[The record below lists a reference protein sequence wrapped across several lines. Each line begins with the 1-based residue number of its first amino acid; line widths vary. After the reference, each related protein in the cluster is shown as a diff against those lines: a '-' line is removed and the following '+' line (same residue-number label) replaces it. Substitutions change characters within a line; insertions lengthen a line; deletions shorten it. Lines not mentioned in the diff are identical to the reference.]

1 MRAPDGGS
9 EVSTATSAAF
19 RTDARTVPRVE
30 SRQMQ
35 AKIYPEAFR
44 LECVARL
51 IANGG
56 RIRETAAEL
65 GIPSSTLLN
74 WRDEADQGS
83 RADLSVRDKMHAERY
98 LQASLRGAELMID
111 ELEAALDKERGSIPA
126 RDLRDYAIV
135 AGIASDKALD
145 FRDGRKGTQINVDAR
160 SLTLPPGLTADELRA
175 IAFAPQPTLEAPS
188 DSTT

>member
-1 MRAPDGGS
+1 MTP
-9 EVSTATSAAF
+9 
-19 RTDARTVPRVE
+19 
-30 SRQMQ
+30 
-35 AKIYPEAFR
+35 AKIYPEDFR
-44 LECVARL
+44 AECVARL
-51 IANGG
+51 LANGG

-65 GIPSSTLLN
+65 GIASSTLLN
-74 WRDEADQGS
+74 WRDEAVQGS
-83 RADLSVRDKMHAERY
+83 KADPSVRDKMHAERY

-160 SLTLPPGLTADELRA
+160 SLTLPPGLTAEELRA
-175 IAFAPQPTLEAPS
+175 LAFSPSPALEAGES
-188 DSTT
+188 ATT